1 MKCKSIY
8 NEDMDRKIKFVMQKN
23 RPDPFLGSQ
32 WYFIINL
39 EQKEVKLCIV
49 GAKLKRDLQVKE
61 Y

>member
-39 EQKEVKLCIV
+39 EQKEVELC
-49 GAKLKRDLQVKE
+49 K
-61 Y
+61 